1 MTTTT
6 VHSFKGGTGKSLLA
20 VTLAYHYSKQ
30 GKKVLVIDGD
40 YYAPCLET
48 FFPTK
53 KSVESFTSFLKGD
66 HKFTEVISE
75 TNHPNLWVGYAPT
88 PSFGQEILQADV
100 KTHGKYLK
108 RILEGIKTAHEKL
121 GFDEIVI
128 DNSSGISLAA
138 INFLTCSDRSLMVIR
153 PVRYGVE
160 TTYDLINTIYR
171 KLKYADPKKSRK
183 DFLVWNQVPVNSD
196 SSTTERI
203 EKYLQ
208 YWKDKFSESEIT
220 YGTTIPYISDIVAA
234 MIADN
239 PLDLP
244 KLTGL
249 VETHIGELVENMGD

>member
-6 VHSFKGGTGKSLLA
+6 VHSFKGGTGKSLIA
-20 VTLAYHYSKQ
+20 VTLGYYLSQQ
-30 GKKVLVIDGD
+30 GKKTLVIDGD
-40 YYAPCLET
+40 YYAPCFET

-53 KSVESFTSFLKGD
+53 KDPEPFTAFLKSDCEFKDTIVESS
-66 HKFTEVISE
+66 
-75 TNHPNLWVGYAPT
+75 HPKLWVSYAPT

-121 GFDEIVI
+121 GFDEIII

-138 INFLTCSDRSLMVIR
+138 INYLTCSDRSLMIIR

-160 TTYDLINTIYR
+160 TTYEIINTIYR
-171 KLKYADPKKSRK
+171 KLRYADPKRSRQ
-183 DFLVWNQVPVNSD
+183 DFLVWNQVPANRD
-196 SSTTERI
+196 SSTTQRI

-208 YWKDKFSESEIT
+208 YWKKKFSEADIE
-220 YGTTIPYISDIVAA
+220 YGTTIPYNSDIDAA

-249 VETHIGELVENMGD
+249 IEAQIREIVQGMYE